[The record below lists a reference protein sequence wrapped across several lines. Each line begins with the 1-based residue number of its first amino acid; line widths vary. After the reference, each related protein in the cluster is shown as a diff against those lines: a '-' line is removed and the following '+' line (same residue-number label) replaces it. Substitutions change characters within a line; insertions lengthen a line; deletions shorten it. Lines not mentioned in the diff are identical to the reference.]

1 MDTYGH
7 PEPRVDPKWVEG
19 HRNDPG
25 LRVVLADRHTQP
37 SQEPRIAGM
46 VHIPCN
52 TAVKE
57 DGTDL
62 FPQVGMDRLSGFS
75 SC

>member
-7 PEPRVDPKWVEG
+7 PEPHVDPKWVEG
-19 HRNDPG
+19 HPNDPG
-25 LRVVLADRHTQP
+25 VRVVPADRHMQP
-37 SQEPRIAGM
+37 SQEPRIAGA

-62 FPQVGMDRLSGFS
+62 FPQVGMDCLSGFS

>member
-7 PEPRVDPKWVEG
+7 PEPRVGPKRVEG
-19 HRNDPG
+19 HPNDPG
-25 LRVVLADRHTQP
+25 VRVVPADRPMQP
-37 SQEPRIAGM
+37 SQEPRIAGA

-62 FPQVGMDRLSGFS
+62 FPHVAMDCLSGFS
-75 SC
+75 LC